1 MQAETFLKR
10 EEEKVERNYLLNV
23 LKDRSQWS
31 FFVSRGIEAGGHMSY
46 ESIKK
51 TSEFS
56 KVYKHGKSYA
66 DRHLVMYVYPN
77 KLGYSRLGLSIS
89 KKVGKSVVRNRIR
102 RLIKEVFRLNYKSEN
117 HNDIV
122 IIARVRASE
131 AGYMEIKKSF
141 RYLLKK
147 AGI

>member
-1 MQAETFLKR
+1 
-10 EEEKVERNYLLNV
+10 
-23 LKDRSQWS
+23 
-31 FFVSRGIEAGGHMSY
+31 MSY

-51 TSEFS
+51 TSEVS
-56 KVYKHGKSYA
+56 KVYKNGKSYA

-102 RLIKEVFRLNYKSEN
+102 RLIKEVYRLNYKTKDN
-117 HNDIV
+117 YDVV
-122 IIARVRASE
+122 IIARVRSADAS
-131 AGYMEIKKSF
+131 YMDIKKSF
-141 RYLLKK
+141 RYLIKK